1 MSVLLIKLLL
11 LYRTVFSTL
20 KLRLLDSIK
29 IPAPTEKTTFYKA
42 CSKAPWYLSI
52 SELIE

>member
-29 IPAPTEKTTFYKA
+29 MPAPTEKTTFYKA
-42 CSKAPWYLSI
+42 APWYLSI